1 MEVKTLLERG
11 NFFSNFQ
18 IVIPFS
24 SVMEPEL
31 DVENSKFII
40 SKVGDKFCELV
51 EQEREAKTWA
61 GEDGKHFVERP

>member
-1 MEVKTLLERG
+1 
-11 NFFSNFQ
+11 
-18 IVIPFS
+18 
-24 SVMEPEL
+24 MEPEL

-61 GEDGKHFVERP
+61 GEDGMLAIRLGKEREHKYEC